1 MDIGRIFSRSL
12 ELLWKLKFLWIFGL
26 VMGLTSG
33 GGGGNANTNF
43 QTDSFNTQFGNVQIE
58 PAVIGIAIVFGLVLL
73 ILALVLFF
81 YFRFVSRGALVAT
94 VRDVEAGGAPALRD
108 AWQHGR
114 TFYTRLLGLGFLVN
128 VPLIF
133 VSICVILAGLIP
145 LFGVLINQGRLDGV
159 RAQDLVPQWIG
170 AALVICCAVLF
181 LILLNFVIHPL
192 YEFAVRAIV
201 LEDMRVVAGLK
212 QGIQR
217 ARENLGNVVIVYLLL
232 IGARIGYGIL
242 VAIVAIPIGLVLVFG
257 ALAILQMNL
266 NALIILGL
274 IVALPL
280 WLLFGAIEGVFQIFE
295 SNVWTEAYL
304 SLLNKPVVSEQSSVI
319 SGQ

>member
-33 GGGGNANTNF
+33 GGGNLNTNF
-43 QTDSFNTQFGNVQIE
+43 RPDSFDNRFGNVHIE
-58 PAVIGIAIVFGLVLL
+58 PAVIGIAALFGLV
-73 ILALVLFF
+73 ILVIALMLFF

-94 VRDVEAGGAPALRD
+94 VRDVEANSTPALRD
-108 AWQHGR
+108 AWQSGR

-128 VPLIF
+128 VPLLL
-133 VSICVILAGLIP
+133 VSICAVLVGLIP
-145 LFGVLINQGRLDGV
+145 LISVIASQGRLDGISG
-159 RAQDLVPQWIG
+159 RNLAPQWIS
-170 AALVICCAVLF
+170 AALAICCAVLCVIV
-181 LILLNFVIHPL
+181 LSFVIHPL

-201 LEDMRVVAGLK
+201 LEDLRVVAGLK

-242 VAIVAIPIGLVLVFG
+242 VAIVAIPVALALGFG
-257 ALAILQMNL
+257 ALAILQLNL

-304 SLLNKPVVSEQSSVI
+304 SLLNKPVVGDQPAVI
-319 SGQ
+319 SNQ